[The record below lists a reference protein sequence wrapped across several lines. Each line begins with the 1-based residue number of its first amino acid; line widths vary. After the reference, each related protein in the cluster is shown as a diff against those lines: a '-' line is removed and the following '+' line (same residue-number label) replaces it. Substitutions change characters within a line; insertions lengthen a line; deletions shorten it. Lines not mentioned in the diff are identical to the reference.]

1 MRLKVMCLS
10 LIIALITAFS
20 VAALAQPE
28 PENCTVDRAAPVDID
43 EAKLIIEYQSSDGDL
58 GVHGSF
64 DSPGVSELC
73 VYDPMG
79 ALILIVKPQGQLG
92 ELGMGSIFFE
102 SREPLLEAF
111 GFADLEA
118 SYPEGEYTVWATDYE
133 GKTLTGAAIFTH
145 NVPSPPVI
153 TAPELAADEDAAEDL
168 VLPREG
174 LVIEWEP
181 VTETV
186 TGEPVEIIGYE
197 VIVTKDEHDDANG
210 FSRPEY
216 DVHLPPD
223 RTNLSV
229 PPEFLQSGELYEV
242 EVLALE
248 ISGNQTITVGFF
260 ETD

>member
-10 LIIALITAFS
+10 LIIALAS
-20 VAALAQPE
+20 ALSGSALAQDE
-28 PENCTVDRAAPVDID
+28 GDNCTVNRDNAVDID

-73 VYDPMG
+73 VYDPAG
-79 ALILIVKPQGQLG
+79 ALILVVNPQAQLG
-92 ELGMGSIFFE
+92 ELGMSSMFFE

-118 SYPEGEYTVWATDYE
+118 NYPEGEYTVWATAYE
-133 GKTLTGAAIFTH
+133 GQTLTGAAIFSH
-145 NVPSPPVI
+145 DVPAPPVI
-153 TAPELAADEDAAEDL
+153 TAPELADDEDAAENL
-168 VLPREG
+168 VLPLEG
-174 LVIEWEP
+174 LIIEWAP
-181 VTETV
+181 VTVTV
-186 TGEPVEIIGYE
+186 AGDPVEIIGYE
-197 VIVTKDEHDDANG
+197 VIVTQDEHDDPNG

-223 RTNLSV
+223 RTSLSI
-229 PPEFLQSGELYEV
+229 PPEFLQPGELYEV

-260 ETD
+260 KTE